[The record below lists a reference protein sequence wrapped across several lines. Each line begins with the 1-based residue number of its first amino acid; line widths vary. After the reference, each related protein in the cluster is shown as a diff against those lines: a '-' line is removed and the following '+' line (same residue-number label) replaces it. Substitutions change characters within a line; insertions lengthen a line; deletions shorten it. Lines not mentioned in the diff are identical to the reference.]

1 MPAAASRRP
10 LRLAPSSFGV
20 HAAESIHAPGF
31 VMADEAHVFH
41 ELFYLL
47 RGDLKVF
54 VEDAATPLFLAEG
67 ALLPMPGGQ
76 LHRMVDTQGAVLLI
90 LALTREFVA
99 GNATR
104 EELWKT
110 IQWRGAEGIRPGL
123 VERERIER
131 AFRAIFAEQ
140 SARRTGHDLVIAGE
154 VDAIL
159 VSLARLPDDQR
170 ERNSHVRVA
179 DVLRSLEETFFEDWD
194 IEVAARRAHLSRRR
208 FSTLFHE
215 LTGMSF
221 IDKRNELR
229 LAYAAERIASGTATI
244 LSASFSSGFGDLAH
258 FYRLF
263 RRRYGCSP
271 GEWARDQGAASRRR
285 SRP

>member
-1 MPAAASRRP
+1 MPTSASSRP
-10 LRLAPSSFGV
+10 LRLTPSDFGV
-20 HAAESIHAPGF
+20 SAAESIHAPGF
-31 VMADEAHVFH
+31 AMADEKHAFH

-54 VEDAATPLFLAEG
+54 TPRIEQAIFLAEG
-67 ALLPMPGGQ
+67 SLLPVAGET
-76 LHRMVDTQGAVLLI
+76 LHRMEDTQGSVLLI
-90 LALTREFVA
+90 LALTPEFIA
-99 GNATR
+99 WQPTR
-104 EELWKT
+104 AALWAEL
-110 IQWRGAEGIRPGL
+110 QRRGTDGIRPGI

-131 AFRAIFAEQ
+131 SFRTIFAEQ
-140 SARRTGHDLVIAGE
+140 SARRPGHDLVIAGE

-159 VSLARLPDDQR
+159 VALARLPEDQR

-208 FSTLFHE
+208 FSTLFRE
-215 LTGMSF
+215 ITGMSF

-229 LAYAAERIASGTATI
+229 LAYAADRIASGSATI
-244 LSASFSSGFGDLAH
+244 ISASFSSGFGDLAH

-263 RRRYGCSP
+263 RRRYGCPP
-271 GEWARDQGAASRRR
+271 GEWANTMR
-285 SRP
+285 